1 MLEFKYDKNLIN
13 TEKDITISVADLRD
27 LINANSLKPQD
38 MKDEVW
44 LILQSIIRKNGFEK
58 NTFAVDFKFS

>member
-1 MLEFKYDKNLIN
+1 
-13 TEKDITISVADLRD
+13 VADLRD
-27 LINANSLKPQD
+27 LVNANSLNSQD